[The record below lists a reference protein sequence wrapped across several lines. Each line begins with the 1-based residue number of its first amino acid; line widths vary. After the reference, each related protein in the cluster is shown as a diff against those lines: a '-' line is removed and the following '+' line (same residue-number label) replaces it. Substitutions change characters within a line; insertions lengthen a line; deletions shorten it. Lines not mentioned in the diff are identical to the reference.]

1 MLEYFRVQMSKIWCW
16 GSDGYGRLGLGTEDC
31 HKSTPTL
38 LTALDSVKL
47 RAMSC
52 GAAHVIAVDT
62 EGRCYS
68 WGKCHMGQ
76 LGHGEM
82 DEDVHSPL
90 LIKSLAGVKV
100 RTVATG
106 DSHVMLITE
115 GKMLYNWGCG
125 MYGCLGDGTE
135 QSCTTPRVVEA
146 LKHHKVAMAAGG
158 AFHSMAVTE
167 EGQLYSWGRDSHGQL
182 CLPPYA
188 IEHCPKPSV
197 RLNKKVPTI
206 VELPRGIKSLSTCSN
221 HTLVLLEGN
230 ILLSF
235 GNNDHGQLG
244 RQQKTLQE
252 ESLSVHLKNCRELI
266 INYCQVLIKD
276 DYIIATIAT
285 GWSNCAVTTSNG
297 DVITWGSGS
306 HGELGHGDEIAH
318 NQPTVIKQ
326 FTGHPSQPRVHQL
339 ECGEQHNI
347 ALTEDGEVWTW
358 GINYYNKLGLP
369 VDSGSVS
376 CPRKVPVKMEGV
388 NYVLC
393 GTNHCMAVHLQQ

>member
-1 MLEYFRVQMSKIWCW
+1 MTKIWCW
-16 GSDGYGRLGLGTEDC
+16 GSDGYGRLGMGTEDC
-31 HKSTPTL
+31 HKSVPTP
-38 LTALDSVKL
+38 LTAFESVNL
-47 RAMSC
+47 CAIAC
-52 GAAHVIAVDT
+52 GAAHVVAVDR
-62 EGRCYS
+62 EGGCYS

-90 LIKSLAGVKV
+90 LIKSLANVKV
-100 RTVATG
+100 KTVVAG

-115 GKMLYNWGCG
+115 QNILYNWGCG

-135 QSCTTPRVVEA
+135 QSCPVPRVVEA
-146 LKHHKVAMAAGG
+146 LKHHKVVMAAGG
-158 AFHSMAVTE
+158 AFHSLAVTE
-167 EGQLYSWGRDSHGQL
+167 GGQLFTWGRDTSGQL

-188 IEHCPKPSV
+188 VENTPKPTV
-197 RLNKKVPTI
+197 RLNKKVPTA
-206 VELPRGIKSLSTCSN
+206 VELPCLIKSISACYN

-235 GNNDHGQLG
+235 GSNDHGQLG
-244 RQQKTLQE
+244 RQQKALQE
-252 ESLSVHLKNCRELI
+252 DSLSVHLKNCRKLVI
-266 INYCQVLIKD
+266 DYCQVPIKGD
-276 DYIIATIAT
+276 HVIATIAT
-285 GWSNCAVTTSNG
+285 GWSHCAVTTSNG

-306 HGELGHGDEIAH
+306 HGELGHGDDIGH
-318 NQPTVIKQ
+318 NKPTVITR
-326 FTGHPSQPRVHQL
+326 FTAHPSKPRVHQL

-358 GINYYNKLGLP
+358 GINYYDKLGLLT
-369 VDSGSVS
+369 DSGSVN

-393 GTNHCMAVHLQQ
+393 GTNHCMAVCLQQ